1 MRPPLTLLTLDALV
15 PLRYLDCSFGYRT
28 GAPVLDSLTV
38 EFPPGCTVLLGPNG
52 AGKST
57 LLSLG
62 ASVLAPLAGR
72 VALGTLDSADKK
84 DRAAYRRRV
93 GWLPQHIHPV
103 PGLTVREQA
112 AYAGWLKGLSKRRAW
127 DRSAQALD
135 RVRLTE
141 LAERRS
147 HELSGGQLRRL
158 GIAQTL
164 VHRAEVVLLD
174 EPTAGLDPVQRGVFR
189 DLLADLADQASFIVS
204 THQTED
210 LADIY
215 HQVVVLDR
223 GRIAY
228 QGGTAHFLALAAD
241 GVPAERRA
249 ETVYRTLVQGEV

>member
-1 MRPPLTLLTLDALV
+1 MS
-15 PLRYLDCSFGYRT
+15 LRYTDCTFGYRSRT
-28 GAPVLDSLTV
+28 PVLTSLTL
-38 EFPPGCTVLLGPNG
+38 EFPPGCTVLLGPIG

-62 ASVLAPLAGR
+62 ASVLMPERGTVTWNR
-72 VALGTLDSADKK
+72 LGTARRR
-84 DRAAYRRRV
+84 DRAAYRRCV
-93 GWLPQHIHPV
+93 GWLPQDISPV
-103 PGLTVREQA
+103 PGLSVREQA
-112 AYAGWLKGLSKRRAW
+112 AYAGWLKGLAKREAW
-127 DRSAQALD
+127 DRAAAALD

-164 VHRAEVVLLD
+164 VHEAELVLLD

-189 DLLADLADQASFIVS
+189 DLVAELSETVQFIVS

-215 HQVVVLDR
+215 DTVVVFDR
-223 GRIAY
+223 GVSAF
-228 QGGTAHFLALAAD
+228 QGSTHDFLALAT
-241 GVPAERRA
+241 GSISSERRA
-249 ETVYRTLVQGEV
+249 EMVYRSLVRGEALAACA